1 MSWFALMIPLSFS
14 LMVQFLLWF
23 NLLFPYN
30 FLFENFNR
38 SLYLA
43 FSLSGFLGACISI
56 VFYKIIVMALEEMNK
71 TIIIAASIFQG
82 FCVLS
87 CLFFFLS
94 SLSGWLLF

>member
-1 MSWFALMIPLSFS
+1 MSWIVTVIPLALS
-14 LMVQFLLWF
+14 LLVQFLLWF

-30 FLFENFNR
+30 SLFENFNR

-56 VFYKIIVMALEEMNK
+56 VFYKVIALEYVNK
-71 TIIIAASIFQG
+71 TLIIAASVFHGVCI
-82 FCVLS
+82 LS

-94 SLSGWLLF
+94 SLTGRLLI

>member
-1 MSWFALMIPLSFS
+1 MSLLAIILPLSLS
-14 LMVQFLLWF
+14 LAVQFLLWF

-56 VFYKIIVMALEEMNK
+56 VFYKIIAFENENK
-71 TIIIAASIFQG
+71 IAIIVAIVSQCLCI
-82 FCVLS
+82 LS
-87 CLFFFLS
+87 CTFFFLS
-94 SLSGWLLF
+94 SLTGWLLV

>member
-1 MSWFALMIPLSFS
+1 MSWFVTVIPLFLS
-14 LMVQFLLWF
+14 LVVQLLLWF

-43 FSLSGFLGACISI
+43 FSLSGLLGACISI
-56 VFYKIIVMALEEMNK
+56 VFYKIIALEEKNK
-71 TIIIAASIFQG
+71 TFIIAAIAFQV

-94 SLSGWLLF
+94 SLTGKLLI